1 MKRIAALSLALALT
15 LGLTAC
21 GGGNAGTAEP
31 PAANSTTPA
40 AETTAPQAEPV
51 EVVVFAAASLAADF
65 TARCAERT
73 AAQNYPTREGVD
85 FEPLL
90 WRLGAEFAEKAGTIP
105 AYTEREERP

>member
-21 GGGNAGTAEP
+21 GGGNAGTAET

-51 EVVVFAAASLAADF
+51 EVVVFAAASPS
-65 TARCAERT
+65 R
-73 AAQNYPTREGVD
+73 
-85 FEPLL
+85 
-90 WRLGAEFAEKAGTIP
+90 WRWWCSP
-105 AYTEREERP
+105 PRPWRPP